1 MTKFIEFGLGNRW
14 LVRTEF
20 EQSDGT
26 EWEVRGISG
35 KIKAESY
42 YLRLWLAKTVFIWD
56 SQDGIK
62 KKSKSR
68 SAFKLIFGIKSKV

>member
-1 MTKFIEFGLGNRW
+1 MTKFIEIGLGNRW

-42 YLRLWLAKTVFIWD
+42 YLRLWLAKTVFI
-56 SQDGIK
+56 
-62 KKSKSR
+62 
-68 SAFKLIFGIKSKV
+68 